1 MTLQQYDEDITVWVP
16 IITGAAITPN
26 PAAAGGM
33 LALSVAVSEEEKTLY
48 PTYFYAG
55 EIYCGEV

>member
-1 MTLQQYDEDITVWVP
+1 MGDEFYILVP

-26 PAAAGGM
+26 PATVYGM
-33 LALSVAVSEEEKTLY
+33 FTLSASVSEVEKTLY

>member
-1 MTLQQYDEDITVWVP
+1 MGDEFYILVP